1 MDDSLQLMRD
11 TGVALRREMLERG
24 ANDKQIKASVRAGVL
39 HRIRRGAYTTADQ
52 WAEATATERHRLRC
66 VAALRVMPGRVA
78 LTHASALI
86 AHGIDVW
93 GADLSS
99 VHVTRLDGACG
110 RKCAGIRHHEGT
122 VVDDDDLCLTPSGLL
137 ATTPLRAV
145 AEHASVSSVV
155 SGLVSADDALNK
167 ELFGH
172 GSLVDYHG
180 RVKHWPGMRQ
190 MQLVVRLADGR
201 SESVGETRTR
211 HLCWRCS
218 LPAPELQYK
227 VFDAWGRL
235 VGRTDFAWPA
245 YGLFGE
251 FDGRGKYLR
260 GFKKGQSVADVV
272 LAEKA
277 REDLIR
283 EITGWTCV
291 RITWPELDH
300 YEKTAERIRRQLLR
314 AA

>member
-78 LTHASALI
+78 LTHTSALI
-86 AHGIDVW
+86 AHGINVW

-110 RKCAGIRHHEGT
+110 RTCAGIRHHEGT
-122 VVDDDDLCLTPSGLL
+122 VEEGDVAPTAAGLL

-145 AEHASVSSVV
+145 VEHASISSVV
-155 SGLVSADDALNK
+155 SGLVSTDHALNQERFDVD
-167 ELFGH
+167 ELH
-172 GSLVDYHG
+172 AYHEH
-180 RVKHWPGMRQ
+180 VLHWPGMRQ

-201 SESVGETRTR
+201 SESPGETRTR
-211 HLCWRCS
+211 HLCWRS
-218 LPAPELQYK
+218 GLPAPQLQYE
-227 VFDAWGRL
+227 VHDAWGRL
-235 VGRTDFAWPA
+235 VGRTDFAWPE
-245 YGLFGE
+245 YGLLGE

-260 GFKKGQSVADVV
+260 GLKQGQSVADVV

-283 EITGWTCV
+283 EITGWMFV
-291 RITWPELDH
+291 RITWPELSH
-300 YEKTAERIRRQLLR
+300 YEETAERIRRQLLR
-314 AA
+314 AD